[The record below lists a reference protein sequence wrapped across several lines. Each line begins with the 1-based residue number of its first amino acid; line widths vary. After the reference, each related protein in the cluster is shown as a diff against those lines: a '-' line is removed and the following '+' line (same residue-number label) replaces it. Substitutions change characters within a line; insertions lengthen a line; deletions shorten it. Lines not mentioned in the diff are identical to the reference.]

1 MSSQNNV
8 FTEDELELMEEMESY
23 ITEVKK
29 HPEITG
35 TPLSENLHREL
46 WRDIRE
52 YNEEK
57 TKAASVV
64 SEPVLKES
72 EPEASRL
79 SEEEKE
85 LIQLGKI
92 YKRKKKNKKF
102 YVLIAAVVG
111 AMTLGITSMGGPEK
125 VFERFARL
133 VPGREQTRVNSD
145 SDDIKLVESI
155 SEEEAYQQIEDEYGV
170 WPVQLGYLP
179 DGVEFI
185 RSTNLNETQIL
196 QLHYGRDD
204 KICISYH
211 IRPGYRD
218 GSWGIDVE
226 DGMQEEY
233 VEVVNDVE
241 ILVKKF
247 QVEGMKSYRWTA
259 EYSYQD
265 LQYYLEINYLTE
277 SEFAEI
283 INNLKFL

>member
-29 HPEITG
+29 HPEITD

-64 SEPVLKES
+64 SESVLKES

-125 VFERFARL
+125 AFERFGRL

-170 WPVQLGYLP
+170 WPVQFGYLP
-179 DGVEFI
+179 DGVEYI
-185 RSTNLNETQIL
+185 RSANLNETQIL

-218 GSWGIDVE
+218 GSWGIDLE
-226 DGMQEEY
+226 DSLIEEY
-233 VEVVNDVE
+233 IREVENVE
-241 ILVKKF
+241 IQIKKF
-247 QVEGMKSYRWTA
+247 QVDGTKESRWTA

-265 LQYYLEINYLTE
+265 LQYYLVIRNLSEKEFEEITK
-277 SEFAEI
+277 
-283 INNLKFL
+283 NLKFL

>member
-23 ITEVKK
+23 ITEVEK

-35 TPLSENLHREL
+35 TPLSESLHREL

-64 SEPVLKES
+64 SEPVPKGP
-72 EPEASRL
+72 EPETPRL

-125 VFERFARL
+125 VFERFHWMLA
-133 VPGREQTRVNSD
+133 GREQTNID
-145 SDDIKLVESI
+145 SESENIKKMDGVA
-155 SEEEAYQQIEDEYGV
+155 EEEAYQQIEAEYGV

-179 DGVEFI
+179 DGVEYTE
-185 RSTNLNETQIL
+185 SVKLDAMQIL
-196 QLHYGRDD
+196 QLKYGRKDELN
-204 KICISYH
+204 ILYL
-211 IRPGYRD
+211 IRPNYRD

-226 DGMQEEY
+226 DGLQEEY
-233 VEVVNDVE
+233 VKVVNDVE

-247 QVEGMKSYRWTA
+247 QIEGTKSYRWTA

-277 SEFAEI
+277 SKFEEI

>member
-23 ITEVKK
+23 IAKVKK
-29 HPEITG
+29 HPEITD

-64 SEPVLKES
+64 SEPVPKET

-125 VFERFARL
+125 VFERFHWMLA
-133 VPGREQTRVNSD
+133 GREQTNID
-145 SDDIKLVESI
+145 SEGENIKKMNGVA
-155 SEEEAYQQIEDEYGV
+155 EEEAYQQIEDEYGV

-179 DGVEFI
+179 DGVEYDKSFNF
-185 RSTNLNETQIL
+185 SETQIL
-196 QLHYGRDD
+196 QLNYGKDGNTY
-204 KICISYH
+204 ISYL

-218 GSWGIDVE
+218 GSWGIDLE
-226 DGMQEEY
+226 DNLIEEY
-233 VEVVNDVE
+233 VQEVENVE
-241 ILVKKF
+241 IQIEKF
-247 QVEGMKSYRWTA
+247 QVDGTKAYRWTA
-259 EYSYQD
+259 EYGYQD
-265 LQYYLEINYLTE
+265 LQYYLVIRNL
-277 SEFAEI
+277 SEKEFEEI
-283 INNLKFL
+283 IKNLKFL

>member
-57 TKAASVV
+57 TKAASFV

-125 VFERFARL
+125 VFERFGFKTSDRNQA
-133 VPGREQTRVNSD
+133 QINSEGSVD
-145 SDDIKLVESI
+145 AIEKV

-179 DGVEFI
+179 DGVEYIKSVKFDDA
-185 RSTNLNETQIL
+185 QIL
-196 QLHYGRDD
+196 QLHYGRNDELNV
-204 KICISYH
+204 SYA
-211 IRPGYRD
+211 IKPNYRD

-226 DGMQEEY
+226 DGLREEY
-233 VEVVNDVE
+233 VKVVNDVE

-247 QVEGMKSYRWTA
+247 QLEGTKSYRWTA

>member
-64 SEPVLKES
+64 SESVPKES

-125 VFERFARL
+125 VFERFGFNTSSRDQ
-133 VPGREQTRVNSD
+133 EHINS
-145 SDDIKLVESI
+145 SEGVKLDTKAA
-155 SEEEAYQQIEDEYGV
+155 EEEAYQQIEDEYGV

-179 DGVEFI
+179 DGVEYTE
-185 RSTNLNETQIL
+185 SVKLDAMQIL
-196 QLHYGRDD
+196 QLKYGRKDELN
-204 KICISYH
+204 ILYL
-211 IRPGYRD
+211 IRPNYRD
-218 GSWGIDVE
+218 GSWGVDIEDNLIREYTQEVE
-226 DGMQEEY
+226 
-233 VEVVNDVE
+233 NAE
-241 ILVKKF
+241 IKVKKF
-247 QVEGMKSYRWTA
+247 HAEGIETYRWTA
-259 EYSYQD
+259 EYSYKD
-265 LQYYLEINYLTE
+265 IQYYLMLNNITE
-277 SEFAEI
+277 DEFEKI